1 MWTRLKTWLRTNGIW
16 LVPVLI
22 AVLYLGIR
30 VGWWLAGI
38 LGGGAAAGGA
48 VKAITDSQRR
58 REAEGQRLDQ
68 ERHDLQEEAAETDGM
83 INDYYRRRGGPR
95 Q

>member
-1 MWTRLKTWLRTNGIW
+1 MWTRLKTWLRINWIW
-16 LVPVLI
+16 LVPVVI

-48 VKAITDSQRR
+48 VKALGENRKR
-58 REAEGQRLDQ
+58 REAEGKRLEK

-83 INDYYRRRGGPR
+83 INDYYRRKGGPR
-95 Q
+95 R

>member
-1 MWTRLKTWLRTNGIW
+1 M
-16 LVPVLI
+16 I

-48 VKAITDSQRR
+48 VKALGENRKR
-58 REAEGQRLDQ
+58 REAEARELEQRYQDLAGEAKKTDQ
-68 ERHDLQEEAAETDGM
+68 MYE
-83 INDYYRRRGGPR
+83 DYKRRRNQR
-95 Q
+95 

>member
-1 MWTRLKTWLRTNGIW
+1 MWTRLKTWLKVNWIW
-16 LVPVLI
+16 LVPVAI
-22 AVLYLGIR
+22 VVLYLGIR

-48 VKAITDSQRR
+48 VKALTENQKR
-58 REAEGQRLDQ
+58 REAEGRKLEQ
-68 ERHDLQEEAAETDGM
+68 ERADLQSEAKKTDAM
-83 INDYYRRRGGPR
+83 IDQYYRRKGGPR

>member
-1 MWTRLKTWLRTNGIW
+1 MWTRLKTWLRINWIW
-16 LVPVLI
+16 LVPVVI

-48 VKAITDSQRR
+48 VKALGENQKR
-58 REAEGQRLDQ
+58 REAEARELEQRYQDLVGEAKKTDQ
-68 ERHDLQEEAAETDGM
+68 MYE
-83 INDYYRRRGGPR
+83 DYKRRRNQR
-95 Q
+95 